1 MTIGSSSLRVVALAV
16 AALAAGCASFSE
28 DGGFDGVAQTVR
40 ERSGKEAVWAR
51 TDAERERAQA
61 RVRELLGAPLSADTA
76 VQVAL
81 LANPG
86 LQAAYQDLG
95 LSEAALVSAS
105 RLPNPHFAMLSA
117 SRVEDGVREF
127 KIEQA
132 LTFNLMA
139 LLTVPQATAIER
151 RRFEQ
156 TQRTIAL
163 EVLRLASETR
173 KAWLHAVAA
182 QEMARYL
189 RQIAQAAD
197 AGADL
202 AQRMARAGNFSTLQR
217 AREQGFYAEAT
228 LALARAERVARAQRE
243 RLTRLLG
250 LWGEQTRY
258 TLPDR
263 LPELPGD
270 PRELPDVERV
280 AIGQRLDLA
289 AARIETEALAGHLG
303 LTKTTRFIN
312 VLEFGPA
319 RVLEG
324 TRDSPY
330 KTGYEI
336 AFELPLFDWGSAKVA
351 RAEALYMRQL
361 HRAAELAIS
370 ARSEV
375 REAYDA
381 YRGGWDEARHY
392 RDEIVPTARRVSE
405 ENLLR
410 YNGMLIG
417 VFDLLADT
425 RAQVAAVNGY
435 IEALRD
441 FWIAEADLDMSLIG
455 RPSLTAPIVTAGPS
469 AAVGG
474 GGPAH

>member
-1 MTIGSSSLRVVALAV
+1 MTIGSGSPRVAALVA

-28 DGGFDGVAQTVR
+28 DGGFAGVAQTVR

-61 RVRELLGAPLSADTA
+61 RVRELLGAPLSADAA

-163 EVLRLASETR
+163 EVLRLAAETR

-182 QEMARYL
+182 QEVARYL

-263 LPELPGD
+263 LPELPGE
-270 PRELPDVERV
+270 PLRER
-280 AIGQRLDLA
+280 QR
-289 AARIETEALAGHLG
+289 
-303 LTKTTRFIN
+303 
-312 VLEFGPA
+312 
-319 RVLEG
+319 
-324 TRDSPY
+324 
-330 KTGYEI
+330 
-336 AFELPLFDWGSAKVA
+336 
-351 RAEALYMRQL
+351 
-361 HRAAELAIS
+361 
-370 ARSEV
+370 
-375 REAYDA
+375 
-381 YRGGWDEARHY
+381 
-392 RDEIVPTARRVSE
+392 ARRAGQVRVHRG
-405 ENLLR
+405 L
-410 YNGMLIG
+410 M
-417 VFDLLADT
+417 V
-425 RAQVAAVNGY
+425 VAAP
-435 IEALRD
+435 
-441 FWIAEADLDMSLIG
+441 AEIKEP
-455 RPSLTAPIVTAGPS
+455 RPL
-469 AAVGG
+469 
-474 GGPAH
+474 